1 MRAGRVSNNRDQN
14 FYPIPNYYISI
25 MNIGL
30 AVFFLIDNLP
40 RIKDGAYMINLDDKQ
55 SKGTQLVSVFIGNN
69 LAMYFDSFEVEY
81 IPQQVQ
87 NKIKDKSI
95 AHNIVRILDDNYV
108 MCRINHK
115 IYASQEKLC

>member
-1 MRAGRVSNNRDQN
+1 
-14 FYPIPNYYISI
+14 

-55 SKGTQLVSVFIGNN
+55 SKGTQLVSVFIDND

-108 MCRINHK
+108 MCRIYHK

>member
-55 SKGTQLVSVFIGNN
+55 SKGTQLVSVFIDNN

-108 MCRINHK
+108 MCRIYHK
-115 IYASQEKLC
+115 IYASQEKRC